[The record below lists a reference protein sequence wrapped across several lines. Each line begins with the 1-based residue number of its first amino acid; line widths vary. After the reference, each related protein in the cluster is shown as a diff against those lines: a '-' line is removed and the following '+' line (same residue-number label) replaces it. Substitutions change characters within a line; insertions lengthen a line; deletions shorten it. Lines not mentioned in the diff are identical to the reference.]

1 MLKKYAICNPATAD
15 DLYRVA
21 LLYYDTESRR
31 YRIDI
36 DKQADVSK
44 LPISLKVHAEQGRY
58 ELNESFSMDWV
69 RARVCPPSRQNI
81 SCILRDIGL
90 TEYDEYGILMYTGGK
105 SLMDDLFLEEMS

>member
-1 MLKKYAICNPATAD
+1 
-15 DLYRVA
+15 
-21 LLYYDTESRR
+21 
-31 YRIDI
+31 
-36 DKQADVSK
+36 
-44 LPISLKVHAEQGRY
+44 
-58 ELNESFSMDWV
+58 MDWV